1 VKDLFGSNKTKSESQ
16 QERMHDK
23 VDTIIG
29 AGTLFVGEIHVKGTL
44 RIDGR
49 VEGKMICSGDIVVGE
64 SGVIEAEV
72 RARSIKLAGILKG
85 NTYASGIL
93 EIVSTGKLYGDIEVA
108 KLVINDGAVFQGQC
122 KMQNTETSANK
133 KE

>member
-1 VKDLFGSNKTKSESQ
+1 MKDLFGSNKTKSESQ

-93 EIVSTGKLYGDIEVA
+93 EIVSTGKLYGDLEVG

>member
-64 SGVIEAEV
+64 SGVIEAEL

-93 EIVSTGKLYGDIEVA
+93 EIVSTGKLYGDLEVG